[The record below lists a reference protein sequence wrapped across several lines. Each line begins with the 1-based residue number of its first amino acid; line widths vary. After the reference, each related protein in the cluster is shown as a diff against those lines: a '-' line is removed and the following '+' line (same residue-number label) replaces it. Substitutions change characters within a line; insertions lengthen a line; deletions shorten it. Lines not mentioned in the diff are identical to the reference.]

1 MFAVVVA
8 PMEDRRLPKCFVL
21 EELLGG
27 VGCVGGREKKLMGC
41 FLDDLGAFGINSD
54 Q

>member
-1 MFAVVVA
+1 MFAAFVA

-27 VGCVGGREKKLMGC
+27 VGCVGGQGKQWMRC
-41 FLDDLGAFGINSD
+41 FLDDLEAFGINSD